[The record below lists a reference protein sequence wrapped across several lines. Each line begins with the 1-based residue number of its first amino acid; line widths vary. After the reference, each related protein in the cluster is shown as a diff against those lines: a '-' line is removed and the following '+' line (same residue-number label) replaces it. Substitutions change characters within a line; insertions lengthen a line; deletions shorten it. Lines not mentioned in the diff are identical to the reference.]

1 MKPTFL
7 VMILVAATLVA
18 VAIAPAQRKAAPPI
32 TVRTESYPRP
42 PYSGATYYIYEQSG
56 RTICT
61 KLEVCNKFDECSS
74 QYFKGAYRAT
84 EDQETGNP
92 YEQTQPVL
100 IPGLSSTSTPV
111 SGDSNSCRLTSFL
124 MVPWIETS
132 KIKELEIQVTSE
144 SALSAGEL
152 P

>member
-1 MKPTFL
+1 
-7 VMILVAATLVA
+7 MILVAATLVA

-100 IPGLSSTSTPV
+100 IPRAKLNKHACLRRFKLVQANKFFDG
-111 SGDSNSCRLTSFL
+111 
-124 MVPWIETS
+124 
-132 KIKELEIQVTSE
+132 
-144 SALSAGEL
+144 ALD
-152 P
+152 